1 MSIRYLFHGSNQAVE
16 KPELGFSTHKTDFGD
31 GFYATESQK
40 QAERWAKRV
49 CKIRAS
55 GAPIVSVY
63 QYEPSE
69 SLRML
74 AFSGPDSEWLD
85 FVISNRVGDAVHD
98 YDIVS
103 GPVADEGVYD
113 TIYDYIH
120 GDITKD
126 EAIVLLKPMKLD
138 GQVLFH
144 TPESIK
150 SISFIDSYVV
160 E

>member
-16 KPELGFSTHKTDFGD
+16 KPELGFSTHKTDFGN
-31 GFYATESQK
+31 GFYATESQR
-40 QAERWAKRV
+40 QAEEWAQKV
-49 CKIRAS
+49 CDRRSS
-55 GAPIVSVY
+55 GAPTVSIY
-63 QYEPSE
+63 QFEPSE
-69 SLRML
+69 DLKVLS
-74 AFSGPDSEWLD
+74 FSGPDSEWLD

-103 GPVADEGVYD
+103 GPVADEGVYG
-113 TIYDYIH
+113 TIYDYIR

-144 TPESIK
+144 TSESIK

>member
-1 MSIRYLFHGSNQAVE
+1 MSVRYLFHGSNQTVE
-16 KPELGFSTHKTDFGD
+16 KPEIGFSTHKTDFGN
-31 GFYATESQK
+31 GFYATESQR
-40 QAERWAKRV
+40 QAEEWARKV
-49 CKIRAS
+49 CDRSSS
-55 GAPIVSVY
+55 GAPTVSIY
-63 QYEPSE
+63 QFEPSE
-69 SLRML
+69 DLRVL
-74 AFSGPDSEWLD
+74 SFKSPCSAWLD
-85 FVISNRVGDAVHD
+85 FVISNRVEDAEHD

-103 GPVADEGVYD
+103 GPVADESVYD

-126 EAIVLLKPMKLD
+126 EAIVLLKPMKMD

-144 TPESIK
+144 TSESIK